1 MADSSTTPDSHLN
14 ANWCLYVVTCADNS
28 FYAGITTDVNRRVE
42 EHNHSPKGARY
53 TRGRRPVALLKTW
66 AVENRSAA
74 AKAEYAFKRLPR
86 RQKIAVIDGRTV
98 PPWCA

>member
-1 MADSSTTPDSHLN
+1 MADASAPRKPH
-14 ANWCLYVVTCADNS
+14 ANSPWYLYVLSCADNT

-42 EHNHSPKGARY
+42 EHNVGPKGARY
-53 TRGRRPVALLKTW
+53 TRARRPVALLKTW

-98 PPWCA
+98 PPWRA